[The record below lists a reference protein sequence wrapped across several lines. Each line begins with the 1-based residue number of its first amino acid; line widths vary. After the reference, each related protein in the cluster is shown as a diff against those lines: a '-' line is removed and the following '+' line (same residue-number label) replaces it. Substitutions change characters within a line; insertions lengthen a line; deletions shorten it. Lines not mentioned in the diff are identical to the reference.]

1 MRLTEIA
8 ASGIRAQQ
16 VALDTLGNNMAN
28 ANTTG
33 FKASQV
39 DFAEALSSVVP
50 FGGTSTGGNTG
61 VATHDVGSGVLYNAI
76 GTDFKQGTLTPTGRP
91 LDLGIDGVG
100 FFQVRTQD
108 GNMAYTR
115 VGNFQTDSSGQL
127 TDTQGN
133 LVQPGISI
141 PIDATNII
149 VGSNGGIL
157 GTVAGSERTF
167 GQIVLVGF
175 QNPEGLL
182 KNGDNLFTPTVN
194 SGAPQIGQ
202 PGTTMGNLV
211 LGTIRGQ
218 SLEQSNV
225 DMGASITDMMQVQRA
240 YQVNARMAQ
249 DGDQM
254 WGIANSLR
262 R

>member
-1 MRLTEIA
+1 MHLTGIA

-16 VALDTLGNNMAN
+16 VALDTIGNNMAN
-28 ANTTG
+28 ANTPG

-39 DFAEALSSVVP
+39 DFAEALSAVVP
-50 FGGTSTGGNTG
+50 SGSTITEGNTG
-61 VATHDVGSGVLYNAI
+61 VVNPDIGSGVLYNAI
-76 GTDFKQGTLTPTGRP
+76 GTDFKQGTLTPTVRP

-133 LVQPGISI
+133 LVQPGIAI
-141 PIDATNII
+141 PIDATNVM
-149 VGSNGGIL
+149 VGSNGDIL

-167 GQIVLVGF
+167 GQIALVGF

-194 SGAPQIGQ
+194 SGAPQVGQ
-202 PGTTMGNLV
+202 PGTAMGNLV

-254 WGIANSLR
+254 WAIANSLR

>member
-16 VALDTLGNNMAN
+16 VALDTIGNNMAN

-39 DFAEALSSVVP
+39 DFAEALSSVISL
-50 FGGTSTGGNTG
+50 GGTSTGGNTG
-61 VATHDVGSGVLYNAI
+61 VATHDIGSGVLYNAI
-76 GTDFKQGTLTPTGRP
+76 GTDFKQGILTPTDCP

-108 GNMAYTR
+108 GNIAYTR
-115 VGNFQTDSSGQL
+115 AGNFQTDSSGQL
-127 TDTQGN
+127 TDNQGN
-133 LVQPGISI
+133 PVQPGILI
-141 PIDATNII
+141 PTDATNII
-149 VGSNGGIL
+149 VGSNGEIK
-157 GTVAGSERTF
+157 GTVAGLERTF
-167 GQIVLVGF
+167 GQIALVGF
-175 QNPEGLL
+175 QNPEGLQ
-182 KNGDNLFTPTVN
+182 KNENNLFTPTVN
-194 SGAPQIGQ
+194 SGAPQVGQ
-202 PGTTMGNLV
+202 PGTAIGNLV
-211 LGTIRGQ
+211 LGSIRGQ

-225 DMGASITDMMQVQRA
+225 DLAASMTDLMQVQRA
-240 YQVNARMAQ
+240 YQMNARMVQ

-254 WGIANSLR
+254 WAIANSIR